1 MLASTKQVIIYGAFG
16 LLLGA
21 KIVEVL
27 LTGGAGLLD
36 WWLLIIGLAA
46 AIVHYLPEQKNAAD
60 QPPREHYLTDREA
73 GHDTLVLRDHSDPER
88 SDRAPRYPESVD
100 RRVGRR

>member
-1 MLASTKQVIIYGAFG
+1 MLASTKQIIIYGAFG

-27 LTGGAGLLD
+27 LAGGAGLLD

-46 AIVHYLPEQKNAAD
+46 AIVHYLPERKDVAN
-60 QPPREHYLTDREA
+60 QPPREQHYAEQEPKDDA
-73 GHDTLVLRDHSDPER
+73 LVLLDPADAERGELAAHYPER
-88 SDRAPRYPESVD
+88 AE
-100 RRVGRR
+100 RRMARR